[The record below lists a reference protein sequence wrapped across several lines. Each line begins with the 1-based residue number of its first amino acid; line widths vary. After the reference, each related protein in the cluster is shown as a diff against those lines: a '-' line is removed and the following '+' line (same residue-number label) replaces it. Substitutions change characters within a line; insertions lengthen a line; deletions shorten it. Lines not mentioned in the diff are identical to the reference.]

1 MNSTAL
7 TLMVVTMTAVTAVT
21 IYFFWLVLKT
31 PPRQEPDSYA
41 DNDDE
46 LR

>member
-1 MNSTAL
+1 MNSSAL
-7 TLMVVTMTAVTAVT
+7 TLMVVTMLTVTSIT

-31 PPRQEPDSYA
+31 PPRSEPDSYI

>member
-1 MNSTAL
+1 MNTSAL
-7 TLMVVTMTAVTAVT
+7 TLMVVTMLTVTSIT
-21 IYFFWLVLKT
+21 LYFFWLVLKT
-31 PPRQEPDSYA
+31 PPRSEPDSYI

>member
-1 MNSTAL
+1 MNTSAL
-7 TLMVVTMTAVTAVT
+7 TLMVVTMLTVTSIT
-21 IYFFWLVLKT
+21 LYFFWLVLKT
-31 PPRQEPDSYA
+31 PPRQEPDSYV